1 MTKLQKRRCG
11 DRPSRGSLYSP
22 MAMRVDEVIAACT
35 LQHAVR
41 SMLERSRQR
50 QRERVAAL
58 LRAKRQERGDHH
70 RGATP
75 PGAKPRSVAPS
86 AQSLEARQAELMR
99 LIETERARV
108 AQLQAQCA
116 DSAATT
122 SASAVN
128 EAPPLSP
135 KKKRHPAAL
144 PTAGGASPA
153 FEERRVAMP
162 ARRGTAVSQTR
173 ASQRSSL
180 EEFRRLE
187 AECERESSA
196 SAEEAEGSAPTS
208 PLAKRAPEAPRT
220 AAPTAIAA
228 PPPLLPPPALA
239 SSRSPMASGWFALP
253 TSFAMPSTTK
263 LSDSASLEAS
273 LEASS
278 TPSAAPSA
286 APSVAS
292 SVASNASKDR
302 LASILSYLDEAQS
315 QTDEQ
320 LRRTAASAPPA
331 AAAPATAHA
340 PPSLASASAPLS
352 MVPVTSGGFGGA
364 SRLASASA
372 AVQPLRSQLH
382 AQPLA
387 ARGASRLASA
397 SSATAFN
404 ESPPI
409 ARRLGFDAHVSP
421 EGALLPKPYAAA
433 AVSDAQL
440 ISELGGAVGTDHA
453 ATSPAAAA
461 AGSSSAGAAAD
472 AERITPPNG
481 TKQAQRATELANTV
495 YAGVK
500 QKMSAMRT
508 ELQSLRE
515 GSAVLQAQL
524 VAAEEQHQAASREV
538 AAQAEAKL
546 AAQAEASELTIQRHL
561 AFIDRL
567 LSDKAELAKQCE
579 ALGGQLKALEDKYA
593 AQAQQREEAFAK
605 ELKKQR
611 ELWGQQEKAKR
622 EQWLADK
629 TREIKEST
637 VRGLEPD
644 IQRLVA
650 RHREESKKLE
660 EELRE
665 TFRQELSS
673 ERARSQRELARLQE
687 ASLAEKHAA
696 QERERE
702 ACSQRLHQMTL
713 HFEEQQTRQRQRHA
727 RDSAA
732 ELAERDEQRRKEIS
746 RLEDELREAKS
757 REDAARA
764 DARSHRAELE
774 ERLRDEHRQALGK
787 AHAAHESA
795 RAEWEAAFES
805 EVARRVAEAK
815 VALEAST
822 AEQRTQQVRMV
833 VDKLGVEMA
842 AAERSLRAE
851 KEEAIASLR
860 TKHREELAA
869 LRMERDELKTS
880 YMASVETANALQ
892 ARREVVCEE
901 LAVCQRKLSE
911 SAARSEE
918 QQLHARTL
926 VERASDEAR
935 QAYAATQAAQV
946 LEHF

>member
-1 MTKLQKRRCG
+1 M
-11 DRPSRGSLYSP
+11 
-22 MAMRVDEVIAACT
+22 
-35 LQHAVR
+35 
-41 SMLERSRQR
+41 
-50 QRERVAAL
+50 
-58 LRAKRQERGDHH
+58 
-70 RGATP
+70 
-75 PGAKPRSVAPS
+75 
-86 AQSLEARQAELMR
+86 
-99 LIETERARV
+99 
-108 AQLQAQCA
+108 
-116 DSAATT
+116 
-122 SASAVN
+122 
-128 EAPPLSP
+128 
-135 KKKRHPAAL
+135 
-144 PTAGGASPA
+144 
-153 FEERRVAMP
+153 
-162 ARRGTAVSQTR
+162 
-173 ASQRSSL
+173 
-180 EEFRRLE
+180 
-187 AECERESSA
+187 
-196 SAEEAEGSAPTS
+196 
-208 PLAKRAPEAPRT
+208 
-220 AAPTAIAA
+220 
-228 PPPLLPPPALA
+228 
-239 SSRSPMASGWFALP
+239 
-253 TSFAMPSTTK
+253 
-263 LSDSASLEAS
+263 
-273 LEASS
+273 
-278 TPSAAPSA
+278 
-286 APSVAS
+286 
-292 SVASNASKDR
+292 
-302 LASILSYLDEAQS
+302 
-315 QTDEQ
+315 
-320 LRRTAASAPPA
+320 
-331 AAAPATAHA
+331 
-340 PPSLASASAPLS
+340 
-352 MVPVTSGGFGGA
+352 
-364 SRLASASA
+364 
-372 AVQPLRSQLH
+372 
-382 AQPLA
+382 
-387 ARGASRLASA
+387 SRLASA
-397 SSATAFN
+397 SSATAF
-404 ESPPI
+404 EASPPI

-433 AVSDAQL
+433 AVSDAHL

-524 VAAEEQHQAASREV
+524 VAAEEQHQAASREM

-546 AAQAEASELTIQRHL
+546 ATQAEASELTIQRHL
-561 AFIDRL
+561 SFIDRL

-764 DARSHRAELE
+764 DARSQRAELE

-787 AHAAHESA
+787 AHAVHESA

-860 TKHREELAA
+860 TKQREELAA

-926 VERASDEAR
+926 VERASDETR

>member
-1 MTKLQKRRCG
+1 MEALPAPPTNPAADPVVLRMVDRLERARRLSRPNASEAERVGAELARLQVRAEEWRA
-11 DRPSRGSLYSP
+11 RFEAL
-22 MAMRVDEVIAACT
+22 AETIAAWAGDAEGR
-35 LQHAVR
+35 AVVAVLRAERLAMAGWAPPR
-41 SMLERSRQR
+41 SRARDPVVAKVQLAMLERPPCAVLAEVLLGVRAR
-50 QRERVAAL
+50 RAERV
-58 LRAKRQERGDHH
+58 
-70 RGATP
+70 
-75 PGAKPRSVAPS
+75 
-86 AQSLEARQAELMR
+86 
-99 LIETERARV
+99 
-108 AQLQAQCA
+108 
-116 DSAATT
+116 DS
-122 SASAVN
+122 
-128 EAPPLSP
+128 
-135 KKKRHPAAL
+135 
-144 PTAGGASPA
+144 
-153 FEERRVAMP
+153 F
-162 ARRGTAVSQTR
+162 
-173 ASQRSSL
+173 
-180 EEFRRLE
+180 
-187 AECERESSA
+187 C
-196 SAEEAEGSAPTS
+196 
-208 PLAKRAPEAPRT
+208 
-220 AAPTAIAA
+220 
-228 PPPLLPPPALA
+228 
-239 SSRSPMASGWFALP
+239 
-253 TSFAMPSTTK
+253 
-263 LSDSASLEAS
+263 
-273 LEASS
+273 
-278 TPSAAPSA
+278 
-286 APSVAS
+286 
-292 SVASNASKDR
+292 
-302 LASILSYLDEAQS
+302 
-315 QTDEQ
+315 
-320 LRRTAASAPPA
+320 
-331 AAAPATAHA
+331 
-340 PPSLASASAPLS
+340 
-352 MVPVTSGGFGGA
+352 
-364 SRLASASA
+364 
-372 AVQPLRSQLH
+372 
-382 AQPLA
+382 
-387 ARGASRLASA
+387 
-397 SSATAFN
+397 
-404 ESPPI
+404 
-409 ARRLGFDAHVSP
+409 VSP

>member
-1 MTKLQKRRCG
+1 
-11 DRPSRGSLYSP
+11 
-22 MAMRVDEVIAACT
+22 
-35 LQHAVR
+35 
-41 SMLERSRQR
+41 
-50 QRERVAAL
+50 
-58 LRAKRQERGDHH
+58 
-70 RGATP
+70 
-75 PGAKPRSVAPS
+75 
-86 AQSLEARQAELMR
+86 
-99 LIETERARV
+99 
-108 AQLQAQCA
+108 
-116 DSAATT
+116 
-122 SASAVN
+122 
-128 EAPPLSP
+128 
-135 KKKRHPAAL
+135 
-144 PTAGGASPA
+144 
-153 FEERRVAMP
+153 
-162 ARRGTAVSQTR
+162 
-173 ASQRSSL
+173 
-180 EEFRRLE
+180 
-187 AECERESSA
+187 
-196 SAEEAEGSAPTS
+196 
-208 PLAKRAPEAPRT
+208 
-220 AAPTAIAA
+220 
-228 PPPLLPPPALA
+228 
-239 SSRSPMASGWFALP
+239 
-253 TSFAMPSTTK
+253 
-263 LSDSASLEAS
+263 
-273 LEASS
+273 
-278 TPSAAPSA
+278 
-286 APSVAS
+286 
-292 SVASNASKDR
+292 
-302 LASILSYLDEAQS
+302 
-315 QTDEQ
+315 
-320 LRRTAASAPPA
+320 
-331 AAAPATAHA
+331 
-340 PPSLASASAPLS
+340 
-352 MVPVTSGGFGGA
+352 
-364 SRLASASA
+364 
-372 AVQPLRSQLH
+372 
-382 AQPLA
+382 
-387 ARGASRLASA
+387 
-397 SSATAFN
+397 
-404 ESPPI
+404 
-409 ARRLGFDAHVSP
+409 
-421 EGALLPKPYAAA
+421 
-433 AVSDAQL
+433 
-440 ISELGGAVGTDHA
+440 
-453 ATSPAAAA
+453 
-461 AGSSSAGAAAD
+461 
-472 AERITPPNG
+472 
-481 TKQAQRATELANTV
+481 
-495 YAGVK
+495 
-500 QKMSAMRT
+500 MSAMRT

-524 VAAEEQHQAASREV
+524 VAAEEQHQAASREL

-787 AHAAHESA
+787 AHAVHESA
-795 RAEWEAAFES
+795 RAEWEAA
-805 EVARRVAEAK
+805 RRVAEAK
-815 VALEAST
+815 VVLEAST

-860 TKHREELAA
+860 TKQREELAA

-926 VERASDEAR
+926 VERASDETR

>member
-1 MTKLQKRRCG
+1 M
-11 DRPSRGSLYSP
+11 PV
-22 MAMRVDEVIAACT
+22 RVDEVIAACT

-135 KKKRHPAAL
+135 KKKRLPAAL

-196 SAEEAEGSAPTS
+196 SAEEAEGSAPPS
-208 PLAKRAPEAPRT
+208 PLAERAPEAPRP
-220 AAPTAIAA
+220 AASAAIAA

-253 TSFAMPSTTK
+253 TTFAMPSTK
-263 LSDSASLEAS
+263 LSDSAS

-286 APSVAS
+286 SPSVAS
-292 SVASNASKDR
+292 SVASHASSHASKDR
-302 LASILSYLDEAQS
+302 LVSILSYLDEAQS

-320 LRRTAASAPPA
+320 LRRTAARAPPA

-352 MVPVTSGGFGGA
+352 TVPVTSGGFGGA

-372 AVQPLRSQLH
+372 VVQPLRSQPP
-382 AQPLA
+382 AQPPA
-387 ARGASRLASA
+387 TRGVSRLASA
-397 SSATAFN
+397 SSATAF
-404 ESPPI
+404 EASPPI

-433 AVSDAQL
+433 AVSDAHL
-440 ISELGGAVGTDHA
+440 ISAMGDLISARELGGAVGTDHA

-524 VAAEEQHQAASREV
+524 VAAEEQHQAASREM

-546 AAQAEASELTIQRHL
+546 ATQAEASELTIQRHL
-561 AFIDRL
+561 SFIDRL

-764 DARSHRAELE
+764 DARSQRAELE

-787 AHAAHESA
+787 AHAVHESA

-860 TKHREELAA
+860 TKQREELAA

-926 VERASDEAR
+926 VERASDETR